1 MNHRWTRGPQAGGV
15 EYSLYRIDAPIVMTH
30 TPSPAEIDLTELE
43 SIRYR
48 GSRIGESAS
57 ITFDTNG
64 QIIFSTMDDNVILY
78 DIYDREEKA
87 ITVSRSDGKE
97 MENKFK

>member
-15 EYSLYRIDAPIVMTH
+15 EYSLYPIDAPIVMTH
-30 TPSPAEIDLTELE
+30 TQSPAEIDLTELE